1 MKATVGLG
9 SNLGD
14 RLANLQFAIDSLNAT
29 VGTQVH
35 CISPVYETDPVGGP
49 AQGDY
54 LNAVAVLKTILSP
67 EQLLDATQQIELAA
81 HRERN
86 ERWGPRT
93 LDLDLLAMDDL
104 TLNGDVITIH
114 KPFNQMIKL
123 RMIKEATLDTI
134 LEGVTDTISMDEMA
148 MSEIFWLTKVLGN
161 YNINKIGENFV
172 FDNNGHAMIM
182 QRVTQ

>member
-35 CISPVYETDPVGGP
+35 SISPVYETDPVGGP
-49 AQGDY
+49 AQDDY
-54 LNAVAVLKTILSP
+54 LNAVAVLKTILLP
-67 EQLLDATQQIELAA
+67 EQLLDATQQIELSA

-86 ERWGPRT
+86 EHWGPRT

-104 TLNGDVITIH
+104 TLNSQNLVLPHPRAHERGFVLL
-114 KPFNQMIKL
+114 PWS
-123 RMIKEATLDTI
+123 TLDPNFI
-134 LEGVTDTISMDEMA
+134 IPGHRSVAESLAEVDISGVRPRPD
-148 MSEIFWLTKVLGN
+148 LTLV
-161 YNINKIGENFV
+161 V
-172 FDNNGHAMIM
+172 S
-182 QRVTQ
+182 Q

>member
-35 CISPVYETDPVGGP
+35 SISPVYETDPVGGP
-49 AQGDY
+49 AQDDY

-67 EQLLDATQQIELAA
+67 EQLLDATQQIELSA

-86 ERWGPRT
+86 EHWGPRT

-104 TLNGDVITIH
+104 TLNSQSLVLPHPRAHERGFVLL
-114 KPFNQMIKL
+114 PWS
-123 RMIKEATLDTI
+123 TLDPNFLIPGHRSVAELLAEVDISGVRPRPDQT
-134 LEGVTDTISMDEMA
+134 LEVS
-148 MSEIFWLTKVLGN
+148 
-161 YNINKIGENFV
+161 
-172 FDNNGHAMIM
+172 
-182 QRVTQ
+182 Q

>member
-14 RLANLQFAIDSLNAT
+14 RLANLQFAIDSLNAI

-49 AQGDY
+49 AQDDY
-54 LNAVAVLKTILSP
+54 LNAVVVLKTILSP

-86 ERWGPRT
+86 EHWGPRT

-104 TLNGDVITIH
+104 TLNSQNLVLPHPRAHERGFVLL
-114 KPFNQMIKL
+114 PWS
-123 RMIKEATLDTI
+123 TLDPDYLIPGHRCVSELLAEVDTS
-134 LEGVTDTISMDEMA
+134 GVRSRPD
-148 MSEIFWLTKVLGN
+148 LTLV
-161 YNINKIGENFV
+161 
-172 FDNNGHAMIM
+172 
-182 QRVTQ
+182 VTQ

>member
-35 CISPVYETDPVGGP
+35 SISPVYETDPVGGP
-49 AQGDY
+49 AQDDY
-54 LNAVAVLKTILSP
+54 LNAVVVLKTILSP

-81 HRERN
+81 HRERS

-104 TLNGDVITIH
+104 TINSQNLVLPHPRAHERGFVLL
-114 KPFNQMIKL
+114 PWS
-123 RMIKEATLDTI
+123 TLDPNYI
-134 LEGVTDTISMDEMA
+134 IPGHRSVAELLAEVDISGVWPRSDLELV
-148 MSEIFWLTKVLGN
+148 
-161 YNINKIGENFV
+161 
-172 FDNNGHAMIM
+172 
-182 QRVTQ
+182 VTQ

>member
-9 SNLGD
+9 SNLGN

-35 CISPVYETDPVGGP
+35 SISPVFETDPVGGP
-49 AQGDY
+49 TQDDY
-54 LNAVAVLKTILSP
+54 LNAVAVIKTILSP

-81 HRERN
+81 HRERS

-104 TLNGDVITIH
+104 TINSQNLVLPHPRAHERGFVLL
-114 KPFNQMIKL
+114 PWS
-123 RMIKEATLDTI
+123 TLDPDYTI
-134 LEGVTDTISMDEMA
+134 PGHKCVSELLAAVDLSGVRARPD
-148 MSEIFWLTKVLGN
+148 LTLL
-161 YNINKIGENFV
+161 
-172 FDNNGHAMIM
+172 
-182 QRVTQ
+182 VTR

>member
-9 SNLGD
+9 SNLGN

-35 CISPVYETDPVGGP
+35 SISPVFETDPVGGP
-49 AQGDY
+49 TQDDY
-54 LNAVAVLKTILSP
+54 LNAVAVIKTILSP

-81 HRERN
+81 HRERS

-104 TLNGDVITIH
+104 TINSQNLVLPHPRAHERGFVLL
-114 KPFNQMIKL
+114 PWS
-123 RMIKEATLDTI
+123 TLDPNYVVPGHRCVSELLAEVDI
-134 LEGVTDTISMDEMA
+134 SGVRSRPD
-148 MSEIFWLTKVLGN
+148 LTLV
-161 YNINKIGENFV
+161 
-172 FDNNGHAMIM
+172 
-182 QRVTQ
+182 VTQ

>member
-14 RLANLQFAIDSLNAT
+14 RLANLQFAIDSLNAI

-35 CISPVYETDPVGGP
+35 SISPVYETDPVGGP
-49 AQGDY
+49 AQDDY

-81 HRERN
+81 QRERK
-86 ERWGPRT
+86 EHWGPRT

-104 TLNGDVITIH
+104 TLNSQNLVLPHPRAHERGFVLL
-114 KPFNQMIKL
+114 PWS
-123 RMIKEATLDTI
+123 TLDPDYLI
-134 LEGVTDTISMDEMA
+134 PGHRSVAELLAEVDVSGVRSRPD
-148 MSEIFWLTKVLGN
+148 LTLV
-161 YNINKIGENFV
+161 
-172 FDNNGHAMIM
+172 
-182 QRVTQ
+182 VTQ